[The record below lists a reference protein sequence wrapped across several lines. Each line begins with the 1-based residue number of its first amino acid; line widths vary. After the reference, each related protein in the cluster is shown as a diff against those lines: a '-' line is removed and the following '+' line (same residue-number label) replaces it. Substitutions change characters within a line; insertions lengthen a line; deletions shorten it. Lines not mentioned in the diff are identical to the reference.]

1 MPLFDANGNP
11 ISSDTPEASNGI
23 VTEPI
28 DQIPTIPDDALEQI
42 IFQCNAALKAGAR
55 PNVPVGVDVGLL
67 ASLAR
72 TVRDQRAMLR
82 ETMRPYRPEIAPDDN
97 GLVMPDPGE
106 E

>member
-1 MPLFDANGNP
+1 MPLLDAHGNP
-11 ISSDTPEASNGI
+11 VSSDTPEASNGL

-28 DQIPTIPDDALEQI
+28 DQIPTIPDEPLAAVVA
-42 IFQCNAALKAGAR
+42 QCNAALAQGA
-55 PNVPVGVDVGLL
+55 PANAPIGVDLGLL

-72 TVRDQRAMLR
+72 TVRDQRALLR
-82 ETMRPYRPEIAPDDN
+82 ETMRPYRPEIAPDNN